1 MDGAI
6 SFRCLLLGLFKCPG
20 WLVSKKLSFKL
31 PKSNTNLCKII
42 PRSTP
47 SAKERIF
54 DTNKSLSEIAYA
66 LGFKYPQHFSRVFKQ
81 HVGMSPL
88 EFRSSMN

>member
-6 SFRCLLLGLFKCPG
+6 SFRCLLLGLFKCLG

-54 DTNKSLSEIAYA
+54 DTNKLLSEIAYA
-66 LGFKYPQHFSRVFKQ
+66 LGFKYPQHFSRCLNNTLGFHRLSIGVQ
-81 HVGMSPL
+81 
-88 EFRSSMN
+88 